1 MRTYTVIVVNPLE
14 QCDKDDKPAGM
25 LFQYDYGQRI
35 VFGGVDLPQA
45 YEVHFSN
52 QKMGKSVTVIG
63 DVTGVDIPDAML
75 LTGQDVHVWLYLHQ
89 GETDGETVYYAR
101 IAVRQRAKPT
111 HETPTPVQ
119 QDEITQAI
127 AALNAAVEA
136 TEADASAAEASAE
149 DAGRAQ
155 AAAEAAQDRAEAAQG
170 AAESAQT
177 GAETAQDKAED
188 AQEAAE
194 GARDR
199 AETAA
204 AFLEGCSAEAETL
217 TAGSDATASY
227 SEGVFHFGIPRGQ
240 KGSKG
245 DPGDRGPEGPT
256 GPEGPEGPAG
266 YSPTASVSKSGS
278 TATISITDKTGT
290 TTATVSDGEDGAPGQ
305 DGYTP
310 QRGTDYWTAADKA
323 EIVAEAE
330 SEFSEDIS
338 DIVAE
343 LSEQKSDIDR
353 KAPVILCDASGDIV
367 SFADGAD
374 NMPLSACTVAIDPVQ
389 DLHGYDNPWPAG
401 GGKNKLKPTAQTTT
415 DNGVTFIV
423 NADGTVNANG
433 TATENALL
441 VYGEFN
447 AENGI
452 AYNITGLPSGGSS
465 STYSMQIMR
474 GTAVVSTLNS
484 TEYTYTAEADETLGI
499 RLVVRNGYAATNLLF
514 RPMIRLSS
522 VSDATFVPYS
532 NICPISG
539 HTETTVT
546 RTGVN
551 IFDGVLELAAINW
564 TTYIF
569 TPSQTGRWASK
580 NYIRVEP
587 GEYYISHAE
596 NNVIAVYDDASGNG
610 GQAVSVNYTT
620 HIFTVPAGK
629 HYMKFGINE
638 PDEPTNICI
647 NYPATDTTY
656 HAYQGA
662 TYPITFPDSA
672 GTVYGG
678 TVDLAAQTLTVDR
691 AMITLSNASSVS
703 YHTGDI
709 PSVWIVYESGKS
721 ADASTS
727 GNAISNMYPIGGSDY
742 PRIVYY
748 GSEIDVYDARF
759 ADEVTARA
767 LLADLMCVYKLS
779 TPLVYSMPDLPTIT
793 TLPGY
798 NAIWSDTGAVALTYP
813 ADTKSYVDDHTPVQD
828 VQINGVSILSDGVA
842 NVPLMGSNT
851 FGVAKTNSSAGI
863 NIDSSDKYL
872 YIVKADSAGIKAG
885 NSSYRPIVTNNQHE
899 SVFYGLAKL
908 AGADMASSSNPVG
921 TYTDAAKIAIQK
933 MLGVYEPPYELIRDI
948 TLSERESV
956 SVTVDSNGLPFELLS
971 IFIEILYPANLTQE
985 SDGYGRWMFYDSNN
999 NSLMAETGKY
1009 STKTSKQFKDL
1020 KLDREKNASFLSYTR
1035 QSDTG
1040 GYGAWV
1046 SKRMDGHVG
1055 ASITIGNIVKIAM
1068 NSADC
1073 EPAGTNIKIYAQRA
1087 Y

>member
-89 GETDGETVYYAR
+89 GESDGETVYYAR

-127 AALNAAVEA
+127 AALNAAVES
-136 TEADASAAEASAE
+136 TEADAAAAEASAE
-149 DAGRAQ
+149 DAGRSQ

-343 LSEQKSDIDR
+343 LSEQKSEIDR
-353 KAPVILCDASGDIV
+353 KAPVINQTASGDIV
-367 SFADGAD
+367 TITDGAD
-374 NMPLSACTVAIDPVQ
+374 GMPLSECVVSVEPVQ
-389 DLHGYDNPWPAG
+389 SGSGDPSPDNIRPITGVTASNIFRT
-401 GGKNKLKPTAQTTT
+401 GKNLLGGTA
-415 DNGVTFIV
+415 FV
-423 NADGTVNANG
+423 NAVVDAIPAATINKTDKYVSFTNGNSARKYLADSTLGADTAFYFPFKESTQYSFILTGYNSNDTSASANLRVYYTDGT
-433 TATENALL
+433 
-441 VYGEFN
+441 Y
-447 AENGI
+447 
-452 AYNITGLPSGGSS
+452 TGLGF
-465 STYSMQIMR
+465 
-474 GTAVVSTLNS
+474 GTNETQKNTNVIVSTAGKTVESIRKINS
-484 TEYTYTAEADETLGI
+484 VGTSYFYYDECGIFEGELTAAD
-499 RLVVRNGYAATNLLF
+499 
-514 RPMIRLSS
+514 
-522 VSDATFVPYS
+522 FVPYQ
-532 NICPISG
+532 G
-539 HTETTVT
+539 
-546 RTGVN
+546 
-551 IFDGVLELAAINW
+551 
-564 TTYIF
+564 TTY
-569 TPSQTGRWASK
+569 P
-580 NYIRVEP
+580 V
-587 GEYYISHAE
+587 
-596 NNVIAVYDDASGNG
+596 
-610 GQAVSVNYTT
+610 
-620 HIFTVPAGK
+620 
-629 HYMKFGINE
+629 
-638 PDEPTNICI
+638 
-647 NYPATDTTY
+647 
-656 HAYQGA
+656 
-662 TYPITFPDSA
+662 TFPDSA

-678 TVDLAAQTLTVDR
+678 SLTVNDDGTGVLVVDWISVDLSTCTWATRATGTNNKGLSTTIPYSYITGYNTPPANFLCDKYPIAGSTSAALLQQAPDDYIKGVYGLRKTSAPSNTLYMVIGVNETPDG
-691 AMITLSNASSVS
+691 N
-703 YHTGDI
+703 
-709 PSVWIVYESGKS
+709 IVYKM
-721 ADASTS
+721 ADPITY
-727 GNAISNMYPIGGSDY
+727 NM
-742 PRIVYY
+742 
-748 GSEIDVYDARF
+748 
-759 ADEVTARA
+759 T
-767 LLADLMCVYKLS
+767 
-779 TPLVYSMPDLPTIT
+779 DLPTIT

-798 NAIWSDTGAVALTYP
+798 NAIWSDTGAVAVTYP
-813 ADTKSYVDDHTPVQD
+813 ADTKTYVDDHTPVQD
-828 VQINGVSILSDGVA
+828 VQINGTSILSDGVA
-842 NVPLMGSNT
+842 NIPRAIGSGDTATLGVVRASAWMGI
-851 FGVAKTNSSAGI
+851 GVSDGTIYVNAASDTDIKSAA
-863 NIDSSDKYL
+863 SDFKPVSPYRQH
-872 YIVKADSAGIKAG
+872 ASA
-885 NSSYRPIVTNNQHE
+885 
-899 SVFYGLAKL
+899 FYGLAKA

-921 TYTDAAKIAIQK
+921 TYTDAAKVAIQK
-933 MLGVYEPPYELIRDI
+933 MLGVYQAPWELIREDTFTNATVADHI
-948 TLSERESV
+948 I
-956 SVTVDSNGLPFELLS
+956 TVDGNGQAFELTDVVMQFETPTQSTDASKGNGGQIWFYYGNDSSDYYAPEPGAWTQTANADGRGINVIIEQQNNL
-971 IFIEILYPANLTQE
+971 IFVGSTVGTTTTNSGNFRYRYKEGFTEYASSGIFMASGQRFINKINIKSVLGTGHYKL
-985 SDGYGRWMFYDSNN
+985 YGRRKWN
-999 NSLMAETGKY
+999 
-1009 STKTSKQFKDL
+1009 
-1020 KLDREKNASFLSYTR
+1020 
-1035 QSDTG
+1035 
-1040 GYGAWV
+1040 
-1046 SKRMDGHVG
+1046 
-1055 ASITIGNIVKIAM
+1055 
-1068 NSADC
+1068 
-1073 EPAGTNIKIYAQRA
+1073 
-1087 Y
+1087 